1 MKSNCN
7 LFIVVLV
14 CSAASLLPLVVTDD
28 GDNNLST
35 VVTNDGD
42 NNLSTAVTDDGDNNL
57 STVVTDGEMIAVTDD
72 DEGMEMKL
80 SPSTEEVNF
89 SDDENLDALPS
100 SGEPF
105 WNFAVDMNPQGE
117 DSSATVSNTN
127 QNSDKYLSNPMTLK
141 SSTPTPSPP
150 QTLTT
155 SQSPTL
161 KTSSATST
169 QTPDLSTI
177 FKEGALYYDITQA
190 KTTELVIGSND
201 EGVTGLTATKGG
213 HCLVQ
218 TLVVNKGYHLDQ
230 DIIRTCRLKKL
241 VLKGKSWLCTMDLSW
256 LMLFGKE
263 MELDYSKAICE
274 DVWCEIEGDLYNN
287 YKLCKFEEGLHLVKQ
302 YILRLIDKLLD
313 LLEDQN
319 NLNVL
324 YLSGNDFDSIPY
336 LEDSRFPMLQQIFLQ
351 NNKIEELNID
361 AFTILLKR
369 KKVALELKGNPLR
382 CGCKMHQL
390 FDIFLSFYAPE
401 TFPDLKDTVC
411 INETNNEKIPLK
423 YLKYFSDEKC
433 FQGPKFTFDYWSFII
448 TVLSI
453 LNFIMIVFIVDLS
466 LILCNFRGIKGSQR
480 PKLDYVVCCGKMML
494 HYLKV
499 PFLLLCHNG
508 EQQEKEVK
516 DEDMREM
523 EAAAFWNHNRSLMAR
538 RRTPRP
544 DTD

>member
-1 MKSNCN
+1 
-7 LFIVVLV
+7 
-14 CSAASLLPLVVTDD
+14 
-28 GDNNLST
+28 
-35 VVTNDGD
+35 
-42 NNLSTAVTDDGDNNL
+42 
-57 STVVTDGEMIAVTDD
+57 
-72 DEGMEMKL
+72 MEMKL

-302 YILRLIDKLLD
+302 YIGMEEYLQVCSQSLWFKKGGEITKKVVKCNDANLTDTTLVELPKNITSLSLENNKLRLIDKLLD